1 MKIYLIAAI
10 AALCVNTANAQ
21 PGPGGRGPNPDA
33 DGDGKVT
40 LAEFKV
46 AYAARQGRMFARL
59 DTNSDGKVS
68 PDEAKA
74 MAQRAQRPVRGG
86 DGLMRQDAN
95 RDGSVTREEMSGAAQ
110 RRFEM
115 ADTSK
120 DGWLS
125 REELDMMQ
133 QRTRG
138 PGPK

>member
-1 MKIYLIAAI
+1 MKVYLIAAI
-10 AALCVNTANAQ
+10 AALCANTANAQ

-40 LAEFKV
+40 LAEFK
-46 AYAARQGRMFARL
+46 AADAVRQGRMFARL
-59 DTNSDGKVS
+59 DTNSDGKID
-68 PDEAKA
+68 PGEAKA
-74 MAQRAQRPVRGG
+74 MAQRANGPGRGG
-86 DGLMRQDAN
+86 EGLMRLDGN
-95 RDGSVTREEMSGAAQ
+95 KDGSVTREEMSAVSQ

-125 REELDMMQ
+125 REEMDMMQ